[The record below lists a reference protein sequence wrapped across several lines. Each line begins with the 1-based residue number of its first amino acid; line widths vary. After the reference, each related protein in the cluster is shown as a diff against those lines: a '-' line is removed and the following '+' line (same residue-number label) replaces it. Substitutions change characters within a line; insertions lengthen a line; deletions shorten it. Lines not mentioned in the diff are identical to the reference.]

1 LRSVFSLN
9 DVGVD
14 NDEAMVVM
22 GGPEDVGDTF
32 KRLGSGLGT
41 LILSAS
47 DLDNKNGLLVL

>member
-1 LRSVFSLN
+1 VFSLN
-9 DVGVD
+9 NVGVD

-22 GGPEDVGDTF
+22 GPEDVGDTF

-47 DLDNKNGLLVL
+47 DLDSKNGLLVL